1 MVAGGF
7 LILVMQGEQMNITSK
22 VRVGVLV
29 SLLALGA
36 AGCAGHRGVDQTG
49 EVVEDSWITS
59 KVKSKLVADKE
70 VSGTSIHVKTVD
82 GVVTLGGTASSQAE
96 ADRAV
101 QDAQGIKG
109 VKSVVSNID
118 VK

>member
-1 MVAGGF
+1 
-7 LILVMQGEQMNITSK
+7 MNITSK

-82 GVVTLGGTASSQAE
+82 GVVTLGGTASSQCERHSRNRQSTDENRSNSQYHVE
-96 ADRAV
+96 APFRPRR
-101 QDAQGIKG
+101 
-109 VKSVVSNID
+109 
-118 VK
+118 